1 MNHFVFFVCM
11 ELDIQGRE
19 KYRSCLCKH
28 KLRNNSSM
36 LSFSKIRVFE
46 EPTGC
51 QGFTLVVNPYEN
63 YFNKFSLNIFP
74 DVSRKSVN
82 VKKNNGNFKLFF
94 LVKMPSARAVLF
106 WIFVVTEVKLKIE
119 NFLLHY
125 FCIYG
130 NFLGML
136 KLLKLCFN

>member
-94 LVKMPSARAVLF
+94 FGKNAFSKGRIVLNF
-106 WIFVVTEVKLKIE
+106 CGYWSKIE
-119 NFLLHY
+119 NWKFSASLFLHIWELSGY
-125 FCIYG
+125 AQITET
-130 NFLGML
+130 ML
-136 KLLKLCFN
+136 

>member
-1 MNHFVFFVCM
+1 
-11 ELDIQGRE
+11 
-19 KYRSCLCKH
+19 
-28 KLRNNSSM
+28 M

-94 LVKMPSARAVLF
+94 FGKNAFRKGHIVL
-106 WIFVVTEVKLKIE
+106 
-119 NFLLHY
+119 NFCGY
-125 FCIYG
+125 
-130 NFLGML
+130 
-136 KLLKLCFN
+136 